1 MGPLDCK
8 FYKES
13 NALINNKTLRGPNL
27 NGDEPWVETPFFHLF
42 GPWILDTQMTGTYAA
57 RVSHAKSLME
67 GVACQDVGEAEL
79 LVVVQGVGL

>member
-1 MGPLDCK
+1 M
-8 FYKES
+8 S
-13 NALINNKTLRGPNL
+13 
-27 NGDEPWVETPFFHLF
+27 

-79 LVVVQGVGL
+79 LVVVQGVRLQVLVCVLIVPCRAHQGRVFSTAS